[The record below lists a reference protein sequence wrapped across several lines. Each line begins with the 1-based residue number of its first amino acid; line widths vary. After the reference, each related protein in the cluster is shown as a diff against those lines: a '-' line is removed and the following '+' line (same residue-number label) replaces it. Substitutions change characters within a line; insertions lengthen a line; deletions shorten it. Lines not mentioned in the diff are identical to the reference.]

1 MENNHINSNPKA
13 DTINPSPT
21 DSSCDKEN
29 SPKKCSSTN
38 SSDAIQEKALDH
50 DCASSKSTSVEP
62 LDPEDKQALD
72 HIEKQL
78 AQNHTNGVVIP
89 DKVFDDSTLD
99 IGRAPVSEEA
109 RKRADEFKEEANG
122 YFKSIL

>member
-1 MENNHINSNPKA
+1 MENSNPKTDA
-13 DTINPSPT
+13 TNPSPT

-29 SPKKCSSTN
+29 SPKKCPSTN
-38 SSDAIQEKALDH
+38 SSDATQEKALDH
-50 DCASSKSTSVEP
+50 DCTSLKSKSVEP

-72 HIEKQL
+72 HVEKQL

-89 DKVFDDSTLD
+89 DEVFDDSTRGID

-109 RKRADEFKEEANG
+109 RKRADELKEEANS